1 MPPEYRPE
9 HDVLSIRRHRMGV
22 RTGAPVTHSG
32 HALCWMDRGT
42 SDVEL
47 NHRSRAEGGCF
58 VIVPAGVPHRILD
71 HSPDA
76 ACWGVGFCAG
86 CLGLS
91 PDDALMLP
99 FRRVRMGAPP
109 VVRVPAERVAWVDQ
123 LHAELAA
130 ACAESSPGAVPA
142 QRALLVLILRE
153 LCRAARLPD
162 AALSSTRVGR
172 ALDWISAHA
181 LEPISLRDVAAAVH
195 CSPSHLAN
203 QVKDAT
209 GATVGDWIRATRVA
223 SAASWLLHSDAS
235 VEEVA
240 GRVGFGDTTH
250 FIRQFRK
257 VHGQTPAAWRASM
270 RVAG

>member
-142 QRALLVLILRE
+142 QRALLVLILRPT
-153 LCRAARLPD
+153 LTP
-162 AALSSTRVGR
+162 
-172 ALDWISAHA
+172 
-181 LEPISLRDVAAAVH
+181 
-195 CSPSHLAN
+195 
-203 QVKDAT
+203 
-209 GATVGDWIRATRVA
+209 
-223 SAASWLLHSDAS
+223 
-235 VEEVA
+235 
-240 GRVGFGDTTH
+240 
-250 FIRQFRK
+250 RQDDPNIK
-257 VHGQTPAAWRASM
+257 
-270 RVAG
+270 